1 MKTRHL
7 LLIMLAA
14 AAIASCKKPG
24 PENEPTP
31 GSGTETKS
39 GIKVTLPSSGPLS
52 VYRWKSADEIRVGD
66 GSFKLKDGAG
76 TATATFDGTPA
87 KDSYYTIAYPAG
99 INGTDS
105 YMAYSLSGQNQA
117 GNGSSE
123 HLAWSVLAED
133 VNTWENITLSKEWAE
148 SKQGSFRCNGVVAMN
163 LTLPSNAG
171 SIKSITLEASGVK
184 FPVNNS
190 GTATADALV
199 LGMSG
204 VSASSA
210 VKAYIAVA
218 DKELDIPAEG
228 MRVTVEG
235 DVTYS
240 IILPQAVKMGG
251 GILTEINVNNAS
263 DWSAYTAIKGSGTES
278 SPYIL
283 SAPEHLEQMPE
294 LLEEGKTIWFELGAD
309 IDMSYIAEWDPL
321 NIIAPYSL
329 GVHFDGKGHKISNF
343 KCQSGIYPSF
353 FGVLNG
359 TVQNVVF
366 DNAEIEG
373 AGKAGV
379 VAGYCGTNIGTN
391 NTAPE
396 YITGHL
402 TSVIVKNS
410 TVKTDSYAGGL
421 VGQVYSPAQ
430 ITDCHAIDV
439 TVSSTGERVGGIV
452 GQVGV
457 SNFEVGCTV
466 KNCSAENATCE
477 AQKNVG
483 ALIGVVYGTVTGC
496 TASGRVTSNLEYNK
510 EVSVGGLIG
519 HIENSTVKECS
530 ASTVVELTLQGRSIG
545 GFAGT
550 FKSGLIE
557 KCYAS
562 GEVIGTYRNNGGF
575 VGLIQTNTASS
586 ASATIRN
593 CYATGDV
600 NSNAHMGG
608 FLGLVDAQPGQVI
621 IEDCYSSGN
630 VVGTGFGVGGFMGYE
645 GCTAFQIKHCA
656 AWGKTVTAGNIAA
669 DSWSSG
675 AFCAITLPS
684 CSITDCYRHPEM
696 VLTAWWVPDAGYQH
710 PNVSSTSWLIVK
722 SKTTGEL
729 ITSPVGTLAS
739 GEGTNYPQ
747 FAYHGKVEAGKTLSQ
762 LASATLG
769 WDASVWDFSGELPV
783 LKK

>member
-14 AAIASCKKPG
+14 AAIASCKKPDQ
-24 PENEPTP
+24 EPTP
-31 GSGTETKS
+31 GPGPSGETALKA
-39 GIKVTLPSSGPLS
+39 TLPSSGPLS
-52 VYRWKSADEIRVGD
+52 VYRWAASDEIRVGE
-66 GSFKLKDGAG
+66 GVFKLKDGAG
-76 TATATFDGTPA
+76 TATATFEGTPA
-87 KDSYYTIAYPAG
+87 KDSYYTIAYPAD
-99 INGTDS
+99 IKGTDT
-105 YMAYSLSGQNQA
+105 YLAYSLAGQTQK
-117 GNGSSE
+117 GNSAD
-123 HLAWSVLAED
+123 HIIWTALIED
-133 VNTWENITLSKEWAE
+133 ASTWENITFSKEWAS
-148 SKQGSFRCNGVVAMN
+148 SKGASFRSNGVVAMDFK
-163 LTLPSNAG
+163 LPSDIG
-171 SIKSITLEASGVK
+171 TLKSITLESSGVK

-190 GTATADALV
+190 GSVTADELV
-199 LGMSG
+199 LGLTN
-204 VSASSA
+204 VSAPSA
-210 VKAYIAVA
+210 LKAYLAVSE
-218 DKELDIPAEG
+218 KEVDIPAG
-228 MRVTVEG
+228 ALRISVEG
-235 DVTYS
+235 DVTYN
-240 IILPQAVKMGG
+240 IMLPQAVKMGG
-251 GILTEINVNNAS
+251 GILTEINVSDAS
-263 DWSAYTAIKGSGTES
+263 AWTAFSAISGSGTEA

-283 SAPEHLEQMPE
+283 SAPEHIEQMAS
-294 LLEEGKTIWFELGAD
+294 LLEEGKTVWFELGAD
-309 IDMSYIAEWDPL
+309 IDMGLVEEWDPL
-321 NIIAPYSL
+321 NILPPYAL

-343 KCQSGIYPSF
+343 KCQSGTYPSF

-379 VAGYCGTNIGTN
+379 VAGYCGTNIGS

-402 TSVIVKNS
+402 ISVTVKNS

-483 ALIGVVYGTVTGC
+483 ALIGVVYGTVTDC

-557 KCYAS
+557 KCYAT
-562 GEVIGTYRNNGGF
+562 GEIIGTYRNNGGF
-575 VGLIQTNTASS
+575 VGLIQTNTATN

-722 SKTTGEL
+722 SKTTGDL

-762 LASATLG
+762 LASTTLG

>member
-1 MKTRHL
+1 
-7 LLIMLAA
+7 
-14 AAIASCKKPG
+14 
-24 PENEPTP
+24 
-31 GSGTETKS
+31 
-39 GIKVTLPSSGPLS
+39 V
-52 VYRWKSADEIRVGD
+52 
-66 GSFKLKDGAG
+66 
-76 TATATFDGTPA
+76 
-87 KDSYYTIAYPAG
+87 
-99 INGTDS
+99 
-105 YMAYSLSGQNQA
+105 
-117 GNGSSE
+117 
-123 HLAWSVLAED
+123 
-133 VNTWENITLSKEWAE
+133 TLSKEWAT
-148 SKQGSFRCNGVVAMN
+148 SKGGSFRTNGVVAFN
-163 LTLPSNAG
+163 LTLPADAG
-171 SIKSITLEASGVK
+171 SITSIRLEASGVA

-190 GTATADALV
+190 GSNTAEALE
-199 LGMSG
+199 LKLSN

-210 VKAYIAVA
+210 IKAYLAVS
-218 DKELDIPAEG
+218 DKEVELAQG
-228 MRVTVEG
+228 ALKLTVEG
-235 DVTYS
+235 DNTYNIMVPES
-240 IILPQAVKMGG
+240 VKMGAG
-251 GILTEINVNNAS
+251 LLTNITVSDAS
-263 DWSAYTAIKGSGTES
+263 AWTAYTPITGNGTENA
-278 SPYIL
+278 PYVL
-283 SAPEHLEQMPE
+283 RTAEQVEQMPE
-294 LLEEGKTIWFELGAD
+294 LLEAGKTVWFELGAD
-309 IDMSYIAEWDPL
+309 IDMANVMYWDPL
-321 NIIAPYSL
+321 NIIPPYDL
-329 GVHFDGKGHKISNF
+329 AVHFDGKGHTISNF
-343 KCQSGIYPSF
+343 SCDAGTYPSF

-359 TVQNVVF
+359 TVQNVTF
-366 DNAEIEG
+366 DHASIDG
-373 AGKAGV
+373 AGKTGI
-379 VAGYCGTNIGTN
+379 VAGYCGTNVGTN
-391 NTAPE
+391 DAPV
-396 YITGHL
+396 YLVGNL
-402 TSVIVKNS
+402 TNVTVKNS
-410 TVKTDSYAGGL
+410 TVKSDSYAGGL
-421 VGQVYSPAQ
+421 IGQIYSPAK

-439 TVSSTGERVGGIV
+439 TVSSTGERVGGVI
-452 GQVGV
+452 GQMGV
-457 SNFEVGCTV
+457 SNFDVGASV
-466 KNCSAENATCE
+466 KNCTAENVTCE

-483 ALIGVVYGTVTGC
+483 ALIGVAYGIVTGC

-557 KCYAS
+557 KCYAT
-562 GEVIGTYRNNGGF
+562 GEIIGTYRNNGGF

-762 LASATLG
+762 LASSILG
-769 WDASVWDFSGELPV
+769 WDSSVWDFSGELPV
-783 LKK
+783 LK